1 MSAHGKSSKTSKTS
15 YSAMVEP
22 NQDLK
27 RKGSPKN
34 NDFIKKPINN
44 TCSDD
49 IHSHNIRTYKGLCQ
63 KLNIKY
69 YATNNIYKQ
78 TNELWEIIHEE
89 MIKELG
95 NEKTNNIT
103 YHELIDYL
111 SIKHEYASYKNKF
124 KYLEMIEAIR
134 DYQIKYDKFLE
145 NTEAHIR
152 RLKSYR
158 ESRKCYNMAGL
169 IYELDDYL
177 RTFKINEDPEDTDNK
192 NNYKRQD
199 WIIIS
204 RYICD
209 FIEDM
214 AEFNKLHGIEWQNPL
229 FD

>member
-1 MSAHGKSSKTSKTS
+1 MSANGKKSKTS
-15 YSAMVEP
+15 YSAMVEQ

-34 NDFIKKPINN
+34 NDFIKKSTLKNAIINSCSHN
-44 TCSDD
+44 T
-49 IHSHNIRTYKGLCQ
+49 HNIRTYKGLCQ

-89 MIKELG
+89 MIGEIG
-95 NEKTNNIT
+95 NEKTNNLT
-103 YHELIDYL
+103 YHEIIEYL
-111 SIKHEYASYKNKF
+111 SIKHENALYKNKL
-124 KYLEMIEAIR
+124 KYLQMINILQ
-134 DYQIKYDKFLE
+134 DYTIKYNKFLL
-145 NTEAHIR
+145 NNIFYIR
-152 RLKSYR
+152 RLKSYK
-158 ESRKCYNMAGL
+158 ESRKCCNMSDI
-169 IYELDDYL
+169 IYELDEYL
-177 RTFKINEDPEDTDNK
+177 KIFILNEDPEDTDNQ
-192 NNYKRQD
+192 NTYKRQD

-214 AEFNKLHGIEWQNPL
+214 AKFNKLHGIEWQNPL